1 MLEQMRKHMSWI
13 MWIILVLVIVSFL
26 FFGIYPSDNGRG
38 AAAMVNGEAV
48 TAGELNRAYRSMYE
62 TYRQIFKDQ
71 FNDAMAKGLR
81 QQALR
86 DLVQNRLLVQEA
98 KRTGLRVTDEEVQ
111 AAIMRTPSFMNQGKF
126 DKAAYDRYLDYINVK
141 PSVFEETQRE
151 YMLKQKIERII
162 GDGVDVP
169 EEELRTEYAVRN
181 PKAKAGDLEKNRESF
196 RQTLLTEKKRSAVD
210 AYAQALFKKGK
221 VTMNQAEIDSL

>member
-1 MLEQMRKHMSWI
+1 MLEQMRKHMNWI
-13 MWIILVLVIVSFL
+13 MWIILILVIVSFL
-26 FFGIYPSDNGRG
+26 FFGIYPTDNGRG
-38 AAAMVNGEAV
+38 AAATVNGDVV
-48 TAGELNRAYRSMYE
+48 TSRELDRAYRNMYE

-71 FNDAMAKGLR
+71 FNDSMAKGLR

-111 AAIMRTPSFMNQGKF
+111 AAIMRTPSFSNQGRF
-126 DKAAYDRYLDYINVK
+126 DKAAYERYLDYVNVK

-162 GDGVDVP
+162 EEGVDVT
-169 EEELRTEYAVRN
+169 EEELRAEYAARN
-181 PKAKAGDLEKNRESF
+181 PKAKAGDLAKNRETF
-196 RQTLLTEKKRSAVD
+196 RQTLLSEKKRLAVD
-210 AYAQALFKKGK
+210 AYSQALYKKGK
-221 VTMNQAEIDSL
+221 VTMNQGEIDSF